1 MLFKLSKLQHN
12 TQTYEIKDDI
22 FPSGKYIEYKI
33 IHQDN
38 LSRSPKFV
46 YPCGSFYTLASFPA
60 EALYVQSFPI
70 LIKQKQ

>member
-38 LSRSPKFV
+38 LSRSR
-46 YPCGSFYTLASFPA
+46 SFYTLASFPA